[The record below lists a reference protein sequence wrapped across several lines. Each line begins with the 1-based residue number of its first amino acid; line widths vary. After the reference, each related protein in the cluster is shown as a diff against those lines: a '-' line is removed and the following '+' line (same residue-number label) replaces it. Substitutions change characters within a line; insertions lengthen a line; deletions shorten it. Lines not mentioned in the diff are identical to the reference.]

1 MKVLVIG
8 GGGREHA
15 LVWAIGQSPRVKEIV
30 CAPGNGG
37 MAALARCVPVNQKDL
52 RDLIRVADSEQ
63 PDLTVVGPEIPLSLG
78 LVDELTRRGMRV
90 FGPTQRAAMLETS
103 KAFAKEFMQRH
114 RLPTAQY
121 MVCES
126 AEEVAEALT
135 RFHLPLVVKA
145 DGLAAGKGV
154 VICDTKEAAEL
165 TAKQMFNGQLLG
177 EVSAKVILEEF
188 LEGEEISMLM
198 LADGK
203 HILPLVAAQDHK
215 RIGEGDTGLNTGGM
229 GVYSTDELI
238 EPEMRDWLVAHIGQ
252 PVIDGMAE
260 EDAPFTGVLYCGLM
274 MTARGPMVLEFNARF
289 GDPETQAILPRLMS
303 DGPDGGL
310 LEALEAAVDGRLDQ
324 IELAWR
330 PEPSVTVIAA
340 SNGYPGTFPTGYPIT
355 GLDKAGEEEG
365 VTIFHSG
372 TALKQGVPVTAGGR
386 VLAVTAVGKT
396 VSAARKRAY
405 AALEKIQF
413 DGIYYRRDIAHRALK
428 KEAEKNQ

>member
-15 LVWAIGQSPRVKEIV
+15 LVWAIRQSPRVEEIV

-37 MAALARCVPVNQKDL
+37 IASLARCVPVNQKDL
-52 RDLIRVADSEQ
+52 DDLIRIAVIEQ
-63 PDLTVVGPEIPLSLG
+63 PDLTIVGPEVPLSLG

-121 MVCES
+121 VVCES
-126 AEEVAEALT
+126 IEEVADALT
-135 RFHLPLVVKA
+135 RFHVPLVVKA

-154 VICDTKEAAEL
+154 VICETKDAAGE
-165 TAKQMFNGQLLG
+165 TARQMFSGQLLG
-177 EVSAKVILEEF
+177 EQSTKVILEEF

-229 GVYSTDELI
+229 GVYSTDKLI
-238 EPEMRDWLVAHIGQ
+238 EPAMRDWLVAHIGQ

-260 EDAPFTGVLYCGLM
+260 EEAPFTGVLYCGLM
-274 MTARGPMVLEFNARF
+274 MTARGPMVLEFNTRF
-289 GDPETQAILPRLMS
+289 GDPETQAILPRLIL
-303 DGPDGGL
+303 DGPGDGL

-324 IELAWR
+324 IQLAWR
-330 PEPSVTVIAA
+330 PEPAVTVIAA
-340 SNGYPGTFPTGYPIT
+340 SSGYPGSFTTGHPIT
-355 GLDKAGEEEG
+355 GLDRAAEEQG

-372 TALKQGVPVTAGGR
+372 TALKDGVPVTAGGR
-386 VLAVTAVGKT
+386 VLAVTAVANT
-396 VSAARKRAY
+396 VSAARERAY
-405 AALEKIQF
+405 AALGKIHF

-428 KEAEKNQ
+428 KEAETNQ

>member
-15 LVWAIGQSPRVKEIV
+15 LVWAIRQSPRVNEII

-37 MAALARCVPVNQKDL
+37 IAALARCVPVNQKNLD
-52 RDLIRVADSEQ
+52 DLIRVAVSEQ

-78 LVDELTRRGMRV
+78 LVDELTQRGMRV
-90 FGPTQRAAMLETS
+90 FGPTKQAAMLETS

-126 AEEVAEALT
+126 QEEVSEALT
-135 RFHLPLVVKA
+135 RFQTPLVVKA

-154 VICDTKEAAEL
+154 VICETKTEAEE
-165 TAKQMFNGQLLG
+165 TAKQMFSGSLLG
-177 EVSAKVILEEF
+177 ESSSKVILEEF
-188 LEGEEISMLM
+188 LEGEEISLLM

-203 HILPLVAAQDHK
+203 HVLPLVAAQDHK

-289 GDPETQAILPRLMS
+289 GDPETQAILPRLIS

-310 LEALEAAVDGRLDQ
+310 LEALEASVDGRLDQ
-324 IELAWR
+324 ITLAWR

-340 SNGYPGTFPTGYPIT
+340 SNGYPGTFRMGYPIT
-355 GLDKAGEEEG
+355 GLEKAAENSG

-372 TALKQGVPVTAGGR
+372 TALKDGMTVTSGGR
-386 VLAVTAVGKT
+386 VLAVTAVADT
-396 VSAARKRAY
+396 ISTARERAY
-405 AALEKIQF
+405 AALGKIHF

-428 KEAEKNQ
+428 KEAEKK